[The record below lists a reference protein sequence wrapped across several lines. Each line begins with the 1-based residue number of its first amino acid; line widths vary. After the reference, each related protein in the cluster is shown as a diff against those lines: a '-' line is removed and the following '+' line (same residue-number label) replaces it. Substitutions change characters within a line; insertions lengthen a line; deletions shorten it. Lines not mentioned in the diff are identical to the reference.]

1 MRNMRRWPVLLLLSA
16 VLFACSRAGASPDGT
31 PNGTPEENQTDVVSE
46 GAVYRLE
53 DTDVTLT
60 VPASTEVSLEEH
72 NVIRV
77 HIREEEAEEADLTG
91 LEALSSLYQ
100 LNIAADGDIG
110 RLILPSNAA
119 YTLIEA
125 DTVGYLDASRCRHTR
140 PMELRCRV
148 EDADMNESVES
159 LVVSDDSVFRF
170 RGLTGLGA
178 IAFLHP
184 VDLSPLADTALSG
197 QEKSVLV
204 TRAPDDEPWDLSPL
218 ADADITILRLGNTVT
233 EDELNTLAGGRFTT
247 IELSDEGI
255 GDLSFLNNTPQVTSL
270 LLTVSGIQPEEILP
284 FLGPPAKAV
293 PSGLLGALSTSLPAE
308 QLLAFAERGD
318 VYLFFDARR

>member
-1 MRNMRRWPVLLLLSA
+1 
-16 VLFACSRAGASPDGT
+16 
-31 PNGTPEENQTDVVSE
+31 
-46 GAVYRLE
+46 
-53 DTDVTLT
+53 
-60 VPASTEVSLEEH
+60 
-72 NVIRV
+72 
-77 HIREEEAEEADLTG
+77 
-91 LEALSSLYQ
+91 
-100 LNIAADGDIG
+100 
-110 RLILPSNAA
+110 
-119 YTLIEA
+119 
-125 DTVGYLDASRCRHTR
+125 
-140 PMELRCRV
+140 MELRCRV

-170 RGLTGLGA
+170 RGLTGLRN

-197 QEKSVLV
+197 QEKSVLI

-270 LLTVSGIQPEEILP
+270 LLTVSGVQPEEILP

-293 PSGLLGALSTSLPAE
+293 PSDLLGALSTSLPAE